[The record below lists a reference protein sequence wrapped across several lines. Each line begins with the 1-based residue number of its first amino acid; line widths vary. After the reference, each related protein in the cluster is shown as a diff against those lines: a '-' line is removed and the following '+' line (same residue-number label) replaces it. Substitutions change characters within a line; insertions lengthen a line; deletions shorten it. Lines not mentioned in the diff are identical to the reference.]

1 MPTDRDAKRMTS
13 EAMPR
18 LADTIPPSPPADVV
32 ATSEL
37 FRLRRRV
44 VVDSAGFIGFV
55 SCFAIAGIV
64 GFNKL
69 SIDVLFEAD
78 WAMFRYIGGMFAA
91 GLAGGLVCMGLGHLL
106 ASLMERLDLKWRPR
120 RYERDGIKQ

>member
-1 MPTDRDAKRMTS
+1 MPTKD
-13 EAMPR
+13 EAMPK
-18 LADTIPPSPPADVV
+18 AQEADVV

-37 FRLRRRV
+37 FRLRRRIF
-44 VVDSAGFIGFV
+44 VDSAGFIGFV
-55 SCFAIAGIV
+55 SCFAIAGIG

-91 GLAGGLVCMGLGHLL
+91 GIAGGAVCMGIGHLL
-106 ASLMERLDLKWRPR
+106 ASAYERLDLRWRPR

>member
-1 MPTDRDAKRMTS
+1 MPTERET
-13 EAMPR
+13 MPK
-18 LADTIPPSPPADVV
+18 APDADVV

-44 VVDSAGFIGFV
+44 IADSGAFIGFV
-55 SCFAIAGIV
+55 SCFAVAGIW

-91 GLAGGLVCMGLGHLL
+91 GLTGGLVGMGLGHLA
-106 ASLMERLDLKWRPR
+106 ASAYERMDLRWRPR

>member
-1 MPTDRDAKRMTS
+1 MPTDPQ
-13 EAMPR
+13 AMPK
-18 LADTIPPSPPADVV
+18 APDADVV

-44 VVDSAGFIGFV
+44 FADAAAFVGFV
-55 SCFAIAGIV
+55 SCFAIAGIA

-69 SIDVLFEAD
+69 SMDVLFEAD

-91 GLAGGLVCMGLGHLL
+91 GLAGGAVGMGIGHLL
-106 ASLMERLDLKWRPR
+106 ASVYERLDLRWRPR
-120 RYERDGIKQ
+120 RYERDGLKQ